1 MELYIEKGFV
11 ENFQIEFY
19 PEKAT
24 EIQNIIFSIFSEY
37 HNLNWYLNTSEN
49 YIAENELL
57 FKLSDI
63 NLSFKLDV
71 DFNLLFVP
79 EFTPKAQTIVFAE
92 KTREWFPLLLEK
104 GVLCFSYDN
113 YQKEL
118 KEFIIK
124 TRFKVDLSDE
134 ENIPIDWK
142 CFNYLKSNTS
152 FVILSDP
159 YILKD
164 DEKIKKNLI
173 PLFKENLHKSK
184 KYEIFIITNI
194 EKKDEAGINQK
205 LKYINSQ
212 LASFEIKLF
221 VFNIIKS
228 IENIVFHDRLLYSNF
243 AITESGK
250 GFNLFSHK
258 PENSQII
265 SNSIFEKYTFKR
277 FNNHLIELKKY
288 IEKLKSLEHYN
299 NPYKTNS
306 VKAYKAFEGLVM

>member
-11 ENFQIEFY
+11 ENFQKEFY
-19 PEKAT
+19 LEKAT
-24 EIQNIIFSIFSEY
+24 EIQKIIYSIFSEY
-37 HNLNWYLNTSEN
+37 PNLNWYLNASEN
-49 YIAENELL
+49 FIEDNELL

-71 DFNLLFVP
+71 DFNQLFVP
-79 EFTPKAQTIVFAE
+79 EFIPKRQTIVLAE
-92 KTREWFPLLLEK
+92 ETREWFPLLHER

-118 KEFIIK
+118 NEFLIK
-124 TRFKVDLSDE
+124 TKFKVDLSDE

-142 CFNYLKSNTS
+142 CFKYLNSNTN

-159 YILKD
+159 YILND

-173 PLFKENLHKSK
+173 PLLKENLNKSK
-184 KYEIFIITNI
+184 KYEIFIITKI
-194 EKKDEAGINQK
+194 DEKYEAGIDRK

-212 LASFEIKLF
+212 LANFEVKLF

-228 IENIVFHDRLLYSNF
+228 IENIVFHDRILYSNF

-250 GFNLFSHK
+250 GFNLFSRK

-277 FNNHLIELKKY
+277 FNNHLKELKKY
-288 IEKLKSLEHYN
+288 VGKLEELKHYN

-306 VKAYKAFEGLVM
+306 DKAYKAFEELEV